1 MQSDWGSWTILG
13 RSYETLHSD
22 IIGQIGGSKTQNKIL
37 HSEKIFPENL
47 KKNDEKKSWISS
59 YKTPHGYIFL
69 DLVNL
74 SLRPLD

>member
-47 KKNDEKKSWISS
+47 KKNDEKNLGSAATKL
-59 YKTPHGYIFL
+59 PMAIF
-69 DLVNL
+69 
-74 SLRPLD
+74 S